1 MLIVRN
7 SLGRWNIEHSY
18 RLLCSTSG
26 IDVIVIGGGHAGCE
40 GAAAAARCGART
52 VLLTHNK
59 NTIGEMSCNPSFGG
73 IGKGHLI
80 REVDALDGLCGRIC
94 DKSAITYQ
102 ALNSG
107 QGPAVLGL
115 RAQIDRSLY
124 KTHMQ
129 EEISSTKNLEIIEGG
144 VQMLTVENGSDR
156 RVTGVVLEDGR
167 KLE

>member
-1 MLIVRN
+1 MVMLTFRRSIRCFGPAKRCYRFFC
-7 SLGRWNIEHSY
+7 SWNEAE
-18 RLLCSTSG
+18 
-26 IDVIVIGGGHAGCE
+26 VVVIGGGHAGCE

-52 VLLTHNK
+52 LLLTHNK

-80 REVDALDGLCGRIC
+80 REIDALDGLCGRIC

-102 ALNSG
+102 ALNCG

-124 KTHMQ
+124 KSHMQ
-129 EEISSTKNLEIIEGG
+129 KEISETKNLVVIEGG
-144 VQMLTVENGSDR
+144 VEMLTVE
-156 RVTGVVLEDGR
+156 DGG
-167 KLE
+167 